1 MKQQTKYCIYTRVST
16 AMQVDG
22 YSLDA
27 QKDKLRKY
35 AEYQEM
41 TIANDGING
50 VAAYLNRNGFVKK
63 TRQNNTIPGFSSH
76 FIKLA
81 LDNPIYMGKIAFGR
95 HKTEK
100 RLGSRNEMHVVK
112 QSEFPIYEG
121 QHEAIISEE
130 DWNLAQA
137 KRHLNGYRRK
147 RIRTIRQEQLT
158 GENIYRLLLA
168 FEQLY
173 NTCSE
178 AEQRDLMRALIDRI
192 DLYPEKPNDGCWI
205 RKIVFN
211 FPIPINGE
219 EAKEFPLENQ
229 TMLETVCCLYS
240 QQKDFISRP
249 YETKKA
255 DDLKQS
261 K

>member
-1 MKQQTKYCIYTRVST
+1 MKKQKKCYIYTRVST

-137 KRHLNGYRRK
+137 KRHLNGYRWE

-158 GENIYRLLLA
+158 GENIYRLLLP
-168 FEQLY
+168 FEPLY

-178 AEQRDLMRALIDRI
+178 AEQRDLMRALIERI
-192 DLYPEKPNDGCWI
+192 DLYPEKPNDGC
-205 RKIVFN
+205 
-211 FPIPINGE
+211 
-219 EAKEFPLENQ
+219 
-229 TMLETVCCLYS
+229 
-240 QQKDFISRP
+240 
-249 YETKKA
+249 
-255 DDLKQS
+255 
-261 K
+261 

>member
-1 MKQQTKYCIYTRVST
+1 MKKQKKCYIYTRVST

-76 FIKLA
+76 FIKLV

-112 QSEFPIYEG
+112 QSEFPI
-121 QHEAIISEE
+121 
-130 DWNLAQA
+130 
-137 KRHLNGYRRK
+137 
-147 RIRTIRQEQLT
+147 
-158 GENIYRLLLA
+158 
-168 FEQLY
+168 
-173 NTCSE
+173 
-178 AEQRDLMRALIDRI
+178 
-192 DLYPEKPNDGCWI
+192 
-205 RKIVFN
+205 
-211 FPIPINGE
+211 
-219 EAKEFPLENQ
+219 
-229 TMLETVCCLYS
+229 
-240 QQKDFISRP
+240 
-249 YETKKA
+249 
-255 DDLKQS
+255 
-261 K
+261 